1 MKMFPVVVQ
10 KEVEEERQARVGQ
23 VSELLGWVKGL
34 QERAGRSA
42 EPSLAAQ
49 QVHFECCLLE
59 YYLFLSTLQT
69 VVYQSTLRRLYVLS
83 GFENTVS
90 VSLLGY
96 Y

>member
-1 MKMFPVVVQ
+1 MVQ

-49 QVHFECCLLE
+49 QVHFKCCLLE
-59 YYLFLSTLQT
+59 YDLFLNAQQT
-69 VVYQSTLRRLYVLS
+69 VVYQSTPSRLVVLS
-83 GFENTVS
+83 AFENTVS
-90 VSLLGY
+90 V
-96 Y
+96 